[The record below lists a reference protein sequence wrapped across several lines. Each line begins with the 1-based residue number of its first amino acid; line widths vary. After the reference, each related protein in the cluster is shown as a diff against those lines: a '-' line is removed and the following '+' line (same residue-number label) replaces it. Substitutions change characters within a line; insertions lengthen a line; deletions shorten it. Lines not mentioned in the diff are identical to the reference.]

1 MQSRIGSS
9 EHLALVPA
17 RAPAPTGEPAFD
29 LYGHGGS
36 FSHSTRVVPAMEH
49 GKASA
54 PGDETISADAII
66 DLCCAGATGG
76 CVRRWTG
83 LDRCRVLSPS
93 SEANEELGPVRPGL
107 SLACRDTNDGETTM
121 SERDRQNPYD
131 RSQQQ
136 RGGTRSNESYDSP
149 RQANQWQS
157 EDHPQQGG
165 YWQQDSS
172 GRGGDDAN
180 REYRFSGQ
188 SNASYDAGYQSR
200 SDQDRQSRSYQQ
212 ERYGQGGQ
220 QSRDWQ
226 DRDQYGE
233 QSYRGRSDN
242 GLYDRAPGREPYDRS
257 LQDRGPQGGATGRYG
272 QQQQRSTPYA
282 GRTYDASG
290 GNDFGSFTSEDFGGR
305 DFSNRGGVSG
315 GMRSSE
321 SYRPTYS
328 VSRLFDHDD
337 DDRGTSRGSQRGYGD
352 SRGGEERGFLQR
364 AGDEVA
370 SWFGDESASRRRE
383 QDHRGRGP
391 SNYTRSDERIREDA
405 NDHLTHDWGVD
416 ATHITVSVSNGELT
430 LDGTVDSRQ
439 AKRRAEDAVEH
450 ISGVKHVQNNLRVQD
465 RSASTGGANAYGTS
479 GSSYGGQSG
488 SSHGASSADQSGTSS
503 ASTASNT
510 SGSSTT
516 STGSSSTG
524 STGSSP
530 TGTGANTT
538 SGIGSSAP
546 AGVSNASSP
555 RASDKTN

>member
-1 MQSRIGSS
+1 MRLGSS
-9 EHLALVPA
+9 P
-17 RAPAPTGEPAFD
+17 
-29 LYGHGGS
+29 
-36 FSHSTRVVPAMEH
+36 
-49 GKASA
+49 
-54 PGDETISADAII
+54 
-66 DLCCAGATGG
+66 
-76 CVRRWTG
+76 
-83 LDRCRVLSPS
+83 
-93 SEANEELGPVRPGL
+93 
-107 SLACRDTNDGETTM
+107 ACRDTNDGETTM

-131 RSQQQ
+131 RSQQ
-136 RGGTRSNESYDSP
+136 RGGYRSNESYDSP

-172 GRGGDDAN
+172 GRGSDDAD

-200 SDQDRQSRSYQQ
+200 SDQEQQPRGYQQ
-212 ERYGQGGQ
+212 ERYGQSGQ
-220 QSRDWQ
+220 QGRDWHDRGQ
-226 DRDQYGE
+226 DGDQ
-233 QSYRGRSDN
+233 SSRGRFEN
-242 GLYDRAPGREPYDRS
+242 GLYDRAPSRESYDRFA
-257 LQDRGPQGGATGRYG
+257 QDRGQQGGATGRYG

-337 DDRGTSRGSQRGYGD
+337 DDRGSSRGSQRGYGD
-352 SRGGEERGFLQR
+352 NRGGEERGFLQR

-416 ATHITVSVSNGELT
+416 ATNITVSVSNGELT

-479 GSSYGGQSG
+479 GSSYGGQAG
-488 SSHGASSADQSGTSS
+488 SSHGASSTGQSDTSS
-503 ASTASNT
+503 ASSL
-510 SGSSTT
+510 SGSSTAGT
-516 STGSSSTG
+516 GSTATGSSA
-524 STGSSP
+524 

-538 SGIGSSAP
+538 SGIGSSAT
-546 AGVSNASSP
+546 AGVSSASSP